1 MKIKDNIVNYL
12 FDRDYI
18 ISIYDNY
25 FYVFNYKYLESFNE
39 NKISISVKSKLFT
52 ISGSNLLI
60 VKITKE
66 ELLIKGTIEKIEVIN
81 KNE

>member
-12 FDRDYI
+12 CDRDYL
-18 ISIYDNY
+18 ISLYDNFIY
-25 FYVFNYKYLESFNE
+25 IFNFKYLESFNDTSITVSLK
-39 NKISISVKSKLFT
+39 NRSIKIL
-52 ISGSNLLI
+52 GQNLLI

-66 ELLIKGTIEKIEVIN
+66 ELLIKGTINNIELID